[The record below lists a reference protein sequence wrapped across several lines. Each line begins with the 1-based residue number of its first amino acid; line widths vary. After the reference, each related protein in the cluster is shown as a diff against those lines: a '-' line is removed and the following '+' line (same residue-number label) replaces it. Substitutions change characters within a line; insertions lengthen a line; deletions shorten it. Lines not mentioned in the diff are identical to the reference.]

1 MKSMILSQ
9 KFVTCPWGGWGLARQ
24 NVIDGI
30 YNAKTSDISGRHS
43 SNQDKK
49 FVETIQIG
57 DIVLIPFANSKEC
70 IICKIVSDVEYCIDT
85 GLYWSEKGKQIK
97 ISENSNEGVSFKPVG
112 RRIEIISECFIPN
125 RKLGQLTLTKMNS
138 EIVARLCNI
147 IS

>member
-1 MKSMILSQ
+1 MSLSNNFWVLRQNYAEITNQTDMKSMILSQ

-70 IICKIVSDVEYCIDT
+70 IICKIVSDI
-85 GLYWSEKGKQIK
+85 
-97 ISENSNEGVSFKPVG
+97 GVKKV
-112 RRIEIISECFIPN
+112 N
-125 RKLGQLTLTKMNS
+125 K
-138 EIVARLCNI
+138 
-147 IS
+147 